1 MIEETAKKSI
11 VFIVNPI
18 SGTSK
23 KTRIVDI
30 IEQRIDRER
39 YEAEIWYTEY
49 AGHASLLAKKAV
61 EAGIDVVVAV
71 GGDGTVNEVASS
83 LVHTRTALAIIPC
96 GSGNGLARHLSLP
109 LSPEKAVDIINRG
122 EIHLL
127 DSGLCDGKPFFCTC
141 GVGFDA
147 FISEQFS
154 MSGKRGPITYV
165 ENILMKGL
173 NYQPETY
180 TIEDEQGTLLGKAFL
195 ISCANASQ
203 YGNNAFIAPDASMKD
218 GLLDVV
224 VIEPFSKIEAPQIAL
239 ALFNKTLPKNSHVKI
254 FRARKIRITRQNEGV
269 MHCDGDPINAGKIIE
284 VEMLQKSLYVV
295 VNPDAHRSSKPIMQM
310 FTESFGSW
318 HHMQMVFLRQG
329 VQIRRTFRKLLNT
342 K

>member
-1 MIEETAKKSI
+1 MIEDKPKKKI

-23 KTRIVDI
+23 KHRIVEVI
-30 IEQRIDRER
+30 GKRIDRSRFEP
-39 YEAEIWYTEY
+39 EIWYTEY
-49 AGHASLLAKKAV
+49 AGHASILAGEAVKKGFDAV
-61 EAGIDVVVAV
+61 IAV

-83 LVHTRTALAIIPC
+83 LVHTSTALGIIPC

-109 LSPEKAVDIINRG
+109 LSPEKAVDIINHF

-165 ENILMKGL
+165 ENILLKGL

-180 TIEDEQGTLLGKAFL
+180 TIEDEQGSLLGKAFL

-203 YGNNAFIAPDASMKD
+203 YGNNAFIAPHASMKD

-254 FRARKIRITRQNEGV
+254 FRAKKIRITRQNEGV
-269 MHCDGDPINAGKIIE
+269 MHCDGDPIKGGRVIE
-284 VEMLQKSLYVV
+284 VEMLQKSLHVV
-295 VNPDAHRSSKPIMQM
+295 VNPDAHRSSKPVMQI

-318 HHMQMVFLRQG
+318 HRLQWVFLRQG
-329 VQIRRTFRKLLNT
+329 VQIRRTFRKIINT